1 MSTGIKLC
9 KAQTSKI
16 IQSGGSFGSW
26 LENLDKKV
34 LTNVLIPFAR
44 DNLPRSVSNITSYA
58 INKFERNVS
67 GKEALRK
74 RKRLPLFISNEDM
87 NDIIKIKNS
96 QEDLGVLFD
105 GVTETVKH
113 EIKKQEGRFL
123 GAILASSAASLVQP
137 MIFSAIKGIS

>member
-58 INKFERNVS
+58 INKFERNIS
-67 GKEALRK
+67 GKEALRT

>member
-1 MSTGIKLC
+1 MSTGIKLS

-58 INKFERNVS
+58 INKFERNIS
-67 GKEALRK
+67 GKEALRT

-87 NDIIKIKNS
+87 NDIIKIKKS

-137 MIFSAIKGIS
+137 MISSAIKGIS